1 MGIGVPTTS
10 HIETVQDTAEAA
22 FELMKTK
29 GFAPTP
35 KCYAL
40 WYAYFSKADPEL
52 ERILE
57 RVANGAEDLNERRI
71 HELYSQFFEIDMDT
85 ETIRQTGALIEA
97 SVAKVIERLNDV
109 RDNAAHFGEHLDN
122 FTGQLSARI
131 GQDELE
137 KIVGAV
143 INETHK
149 MRARSQQIVG
159 DIKESSLEIIELRRS
174 LDSVRRE
181 AHTDALTG
189 IANRRSFDERLKCE
203 LREAADT
210 ETPLSLLMVDIDH
223 FKKFNDSFGHQ
234 LGDKVLQLVAKILK
248 TSIKGRDT
256 VARYGG
262 EEFAVILPETKL
274 GGAAA
279 LAEQIRAAVASRR
292 IVQKRTGE
300 DFGTITLSIGAATL
314 RPEESGADFIKRA
327 DDALYAAKKDGR
339 NCVITEESLGKRAAV

>member
-1 MGIGVPTTS
+1 MGIGVLTTS
-10 HIETVQDTAEAA
+10 HIETVQDTADSA
-22 FELMKTK
+22 FELIRVR

-57 RVANGAEDLNERRI
+57 PAANGTEFLDERRV
-71 HELYSQFFEIDMDT
+71 HELYSQFFEVDMET

-97 SVAKVIERLNDV
+97 SVAKVLEHLNDV
-109 RDNAAHFGEHLDN
+109 RDNAANYGERLDN
-122 FTGQLSARI
+122 FTGQLSNRI
-131 GQDELE
+131 ERDELE

-149 MRARSQQIVG
+149 MRERSQKIVG
-159 DIKESSLEIIELRRS
+159 DIKESSLEIAELRRT

-181 AHTDALTG
+181 AHTDSLTG
-189 IANRRSFDERLKCE
+189 IANRRSFDNRMKYALH
-203 LREAADT
+203 EAA
-210 ETPLSLLMVDIDH
+210 ETKEPMSLLMVDIDH

-314 RPEESGADFIKRA
+314 RLDESGGDLIKRA
-327 DDALYAAKKDGR
+327 DEALYLAKKDGR
-339 NCVITEESLGKRAAV
+339 NCVMTEESLVKRIAV